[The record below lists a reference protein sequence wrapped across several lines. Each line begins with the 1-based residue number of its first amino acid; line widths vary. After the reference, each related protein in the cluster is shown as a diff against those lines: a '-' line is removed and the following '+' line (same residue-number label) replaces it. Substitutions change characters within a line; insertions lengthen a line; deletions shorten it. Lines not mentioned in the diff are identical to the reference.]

1 MVITS
6 LQPNGSAP
14 LNQGQVSTE
23 QTAQNRQVLQAA
35 KTVNDSGV
43 LGKNELVFIVDRQ
56 THRPVLRLVDRDTH
70 QVVSQIPPEYVLRL
84 AQDLGSSLSQVITP
98 DTDT

>member
-6 LQPNGSAP
+6 LQPNGSVP

-84 AQDLGSSLSQVITP
+84 AQNLGSSLSQVIAP